1 MATKFM
7 NPQCKKLQRTIA
19 ELENYIT
26 SCEESAKSFDVNTES
41 GKHWFDKWNERA
53 NISRKELA
61 QAKADLE
68 IVSKEKFVPTD
79 EFFTAEIERLHEK
92 VRKWDLNKILD
103 VDSNCIPRS
112 NGYFGDYTLIT
123 YCGRQAIVY
132 VDDRDALVKF
142 MTPFYD
148 EIYYGYNKG
157 GKTWDADERYNSGD
171 CGIKV
176 RNGELYNFICK
187 KSKGKPYCGK
197 WYKEISSKPIN
208 DSLGG
213 FDAVNENGEHVRLS
227 GGGWEIHDTTEE
239 MAAAKAMTREEIL
252 EKWIKAG
259 KLVVGGSGWEY
270 RGARTAI
277 IPTDKAVEM
286 FPKYSFGKGFYE
298 MEWTTYRGQVALSMR
313 EYSELDME

>member
-1 MATKFM
+1 MTTKFL
-7 NPQCKKLQRTIA
+7 NTQCRQLQKKII
-19 ELENYIT
+19 ELENIVT
-26 SCEESAKSFDVNTES
+26 ACEESAKQFDTTTES
-41 GKHWFDKWNERA
+41 GKYWFDKWNERA
-53 NISRKELA
+53 DIFRKELA
-61 QAKADLE
+61 QAQADLE
-68 IVSKEKFVPTD
+68 LADKSEFIPTD
-79 EFFTAEIERLHEK
+79 EFFTNEIERLNGK
-92 VRKWDLNKILD
+92 ITKWDMNRILD
-103 VDSNCIPRS
+103 GDSNLIPNS
-112 NGYFGDYTLIT
+112 NGYFGGYTLIT

-157 GKTWDADERYNSGD
+157 GKTWSADERYNSGD

-187 KSKGKPYCGK
+187 KSKGEPYCDK
-197 WYKEISSKPIN
+197 WYKEISSKPIK

-213 FDAVNENGEHVRLS
+213 FDAINENGEHVRLS

-259 KLVVGGSGWEY
+259 KLVVGGSGWQY
-270 RGARTAI
+270 RGAGTAI
-277 IPTDKAVEM
+277 IPTDKAVEI
-286 FPKYSFGKGFYE
+286 FPKYSFGKGFHE
-298 MEWTTYRGQVALSMR
+298 MEWTTYRGQVALSMC